1 MNEVALP
8 LEQPAPAPPALEA
21 LARDARRGARLRGR
35 LRSRLLSVLT
45 IRVALAVAAYLVY
58 AYINQGRRASLDYF
72 VPLADAFLHG
82 GVAIPTASYLNELVP
97 IGQSG
102 MGYVVYPPMPAIV
115 MLPFVAIFGPS
126 IDQAG
131 ISILFGAINVYLAS
145 GVLGRLGLHRLPWLV
160 LTLVF
165 AFGSI
170 GWYSAQAGSSWHFA
184 HVCATFFMLLAIRGT
199 QVDSPLWL
207 TGLLYAAAGLSR
219 LPVLFAA
226 PYFAA
231 YLAYRAR
238 VIDLPVAPFG
248 WTRPQSSAIARVTN
262 AAAHIGWFDIGRFVR
277 LAIPFF
283 CGAAIPLILYLTYN
297 KLRFG
302 SATELGYG
310 MIPGLL
316 NEYQYRFGFLSYHNI
331 PRNLY
336 AMLLTPPRQVDQFP
350 WIQPALLGGM
360 SLVLT
365 TPIFLWALRVRA
377 ATWFTIGSVGAVVL
391 IAIPV
396 LLHADPGGAQFG
408 YRYAQDFYPFLLMLT
423 AHGIARRI
431 GFEAWL
437 AVAIGFAIN
446 IWGMYATTVNWFA

>member
-8 LEQPAPAPPALEA
+8 LDQPEPRGSELIEW
-21 LARDARRGARLRGR
+21 ARQARQRLRLRGR
-35 LRSRLLSVLT
+35 LRTRLLNVISMR
-45 IRVALAVAAYLVY
+45 IGLAIAAYLVY
-58 AYINQGRRASLDYF
+58 AYVNQGRRANLDYF

-82 GVAIPTASYLNELVP
+82 GVAIPTVSYLNELVP

-102 MGYVVYPPMPAIV
+102 LGYVVYPPMPAIV
-115 MLPFVAIFGPS
+115 VLPFVAIFGPN

-145 GVLGRLGLHRLPWLV
+145 GVLGRLGLRRLPWLV

-207 TGLLYAAAGLSR
+207 TGLCYAAAGLSR

-238 VIDLPVAPFG
+238 VIDLPVVPFG
-248 WTRPQSSAIARVTN
+248 WTRPSANAFARSAN
-262 AAAHIGWFDIGRFVR
+262 AAARIGGFGIGRFVR

-302 SATELGYG
+302 SPTELGYG

-316 NEYQYRFGFLSYHNI
+316 DEYQYRFGFLSYHNI

-336 AMLLTPPRQVDQFP
+336 AMLLTPPRQADQFP
-350 WIQPALLGGM
+350 WVQPALLGGM

-365 TPIFLWALRVRA
+365 TPIFLWALRVRS
-377 ATWFTIGSVGAVVL
+377 ATWFTAGSVGAVAL

-408 YRYAQDFYPFLLMLT
+408 YRYAQDFYPFLLLLT
-423 AHGIARRI
+423 AHGIGRRI

-437 AVAIGFAIN
+437 AIAIGFAVN
-446 IWGMYATTVNWFA
+446 IWGMYATTINWFA

>member
-8 LEQPAPAPPALEA
+8 LEQPEAGAPALAA
-21 LARDARRGARLRGR
+21 WARDARRRARLRGR
-35 LRSRLLSVLT
+35 LRSRLLSVVA
-45 IRVALAVAAYLVY
+45 IRVALAIAAYLVY
-58 AYINQGRRASLDYF
+58 AYINQGRRANLDYF

-82 GVAIPTASYLNELVP
+82 GVAIPTVSYLNELVP

-115 MLPFVAIFGPS
+115 VLPFVAIFGAN

-145 GVLGRLGLHRLPWLV
+145 GVLGRLGLRRVPWLV

-207 TGLLYAAAGLSR
+207 TGLFYAAAGLSR

-226 PYFAA
+226 PYFGA

-238 VIDLPVAPFG
+238 LIDLPRTPFG
-248 WTRPQSSAIARVTN
+248 WARRSAD
-262 AAAHIGWFDIGRFVR
+262 AAARIGRFDVGRFVR

-316 NEYQYRFGFLSYHNI
+316 DEYQYRFGFLSYHNI

-377 ATWFTIGSVGAVVL
+377 ATWFTLGSAAAVLL

-408 YRYAQDFYPFLLMLT
+408 YRYAQDFYPFLLLLT
-423 AHGIARRI
+423 AHGIGRRI

-437 AVAIGFAIN
+437 AIGIGFAVN
-446 IWGMYATTVNWFA
+446 VWGMYATTINWFA